1 MEVTTNQPAYQAL
14 GAMVNGMADVQLPAA
29 SEGKDTGKFQE
40 LMEKQ
45 QSADKPDSKAP
56 EQPAKSEK
64 PAAQK
69 PEKAKAKGQ
78 NQKQEDPV
86 ETAKKLQV
94 YLTPVSPEELSQ
106 LPTEWLPQ
114 VKEGEPIVCIGV
126 CTGENGQQVPILVG
140 AEQAEQMYGKQA
152 VDPRTLPSD
161 TVPDPSDPEADAMLE
176 ATDPAVKHG
185 PAQLLEKLADRVT
198 GVKEEE
204 SKPEPELFQ
213 TRQADAETTVE
224 ITDAEQPPQ
233 QLFHEVE
240 AAPIKVGET
249 GTARETREVPDV
261 ETQVDTGLAEA
272 LARGE
277 TRVEIRLDPEN
288 LGSVKVEITRT
299 VEGTIRVALSAENSQ
314 TRSLLEKHAVNLQNA
329 LGARTQD
336 EVRVEVQKQAESQ
349 RQDENPY
356 EGHNG
361 HARQQQ
367 EQRRQE
373 QGGNRGDFLQRLR
386 LGLVPEEDG

>member
-1 MEVTTNQPAYQAL
+1 MEVTTNQSAYQAL
-14 GAMVNGMADVQLPAA
+14 GAMVKGMADVQLPAA
-29 SEGKDTGKFQE
+29 SDGKDAGKFQE
-40 LMEKQ
+40 LLEKQ

-56 EQPAKSEK
+56 EQSAKSEK

-69 PEKAKAKGQ
+69 PAKREQG
-78 NQKQEDPV
+78 QKQEDPV

-94 YLTPVSPEELSQ
+94 YLAPVTPEELSQ
-106 LPTEWLPQ
+106 LPVEWLPQ

-126 CTGENGQQVPILVG
+126 YAGENGQQIPILVG
-140 AEQAEQMYGKQA
+140 AEQAEQMYGKQV
-152 VDPRTLPSD
+152 VDPRTLLGD
-161 TVPDPSDPEADAMLE
+161 TVPDPSDPEGDAMLE
-176 ATDPAVKHG
+176 ATDPSVKHG
-185 PAQLLEKLADRVT
+185 PAQLLEKLADQVT

-204 SKPEPELFQ
+204 PKLFQ

-224 ITDAEQPPQ
+224 ITDAEQAPQ

-249 GTARETREVPDV
+249 GEARETREVPDV

-272 LARGE
+272 LASGE
-277 TRVEIRLDPEN
+277 SRVEIRLDPEN

-314 TRSLLEKHAVNLQNA
+314 TRSLLEKHAANLQNA

-361 HARQQQ
+361 HAHQQQ
-367 EQRRQE
+367 EQRRRE

-386 LGLVPEEDG
+386 LGLIPEEDN